1 MLLEGDIQVL
11 SILKEKKRLMD
22 AGLPSDHIRPLLVID
37 GGLMKGVY
45 GVGAALALAEAGY
58 VDVFTSF
65 GGVSSGAATIAYLLS
80 GNGEAGKRVVYED
93 CCTREFV
100 SFRRFW
106 NMLDPTM
113 FERALRGETG
123 KGLNTDVLLNQPK
136 KWYIGLSEH
145 KTGKPVL
152 FQPETAE
159 EIFLSLRAAISMPG
173 STRVQTYIRG
183 VRYSDGASTFPLA
196 VKQMIYDLPATHVLY
211 ITNQDKHTKH
221 VPWLENFINNTVFR
235 HRMPRPL
242 RVAASMRWESR
253 HALVQKIEEQ
263 PPKPVLISWGDGSI
277 QSFEQN
283 PEKVQTNIERSRRWW
298 RRVLDE
304 TQS

>member
-1 MLLEGDIQVL
+1 MLLEGDIHVL

-22 AGLPSDHIRPLLVID
+22 AGEASDHIRPLLVID

-58 VDVFTSF
+58 VDVFQAF

-80 GNGEAGKRVVYED
+80 GNEEDGKRVVYED
-93 CCTREFV
+93 CCSREFV
-100 SFRRFW
+100 NFKRFW
-106 NMLDPTM
+106 NILNPAA
-113 FERALRGETG
+113 FEAAVRGETN
-123 KGLNTDVLLNQPK
+123 KGLNIDTLLARPK
-136 KWYIGLSEH
+136 NWYIGLSEH

-173 STRVQTYIRG
+173 STRLKTYVRG

-196 VKQMIYDLPATHVLY
+196 VEKMIYEIPATHVLY
-211 ITNQDKHTKH
+211 ITNQDKHTKYI
-221 VPWLENFINNTVFR
+221 PPLENFINNTVFR

-283 PEKVQTNIERSRRWW
+283 PEKLKAIIERSQRWW
-298 RRVLDE
+298 QRVLE
-304 TQS
+304 NA